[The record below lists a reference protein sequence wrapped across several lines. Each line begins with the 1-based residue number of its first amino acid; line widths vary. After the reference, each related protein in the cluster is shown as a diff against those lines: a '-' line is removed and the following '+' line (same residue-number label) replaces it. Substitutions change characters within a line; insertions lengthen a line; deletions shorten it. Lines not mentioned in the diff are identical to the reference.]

1 MGLSYSHGSSRT
13 ALLDETIGANLER
26 IARRFGDREALVSRH
41 QQRRYT
47 YAQLDGAVDAL
58 ARGLIA
64 AGVEAGDRV
73 GIWAPNCAEWVLTQY
88 ATAKAGAIL
97 VNINPAY
104 RVAELEYALRQS
116 GVRLLISA
124 TDFKT
129 SDYRAMVSE
138 VRGSLPSLERAV
150 YIGTPGWDELIAGG
164 ETVPAFA
171 LRSRMAGLSCEDA
184 INIQYTSGTTGFPK
198 GATLSHRNILN
209 NGYLSGGVLGYTEAD
224 RVCVPVP
231 LYHCF
236 GMVLGS
242 LGAITHGACLVL
254 PSPAFDPGETLA
266 AVAEE
271 RCTSLYGVPTMFIAE
286 LEHPDFGSFDLS
298 SLRTGMMGGAPCPVE
313 VMRDVVRDMHME
325 EVAIV
330 YGMTETSPASTLTR
344 RDDSLERRVETV
356 GRPLPHVEVQI
367 VSPETGAVV
376 GVGSTGELCTRGYS
390 VMLGYW
396 DEPDK
401 TAEAI
406 DADGW
411 MHTGDLATMDT
422 DGYCKIVG
430 RIKDMVIRGGEN
442 IYPREIEEL
451 LFTHPD
457 VVDAQVVG
465 VPDERYGEEL
475 VAWIRVRPGASL
487 DAGAVRDFCGAR
499 IARFK
504 VPRHV
509 LFADAFPMTVTG
521 KPQKFKLRELSIT
534 RLAAAAA

>member
-1 MGLSYSHGSSRT
+1 MRISHSRGT
-13 ALLDETIGANLER
+13 SATPLLEETIGANLER
-26 IARRFGDREALVSRH
+26 IASRFGDREALVSVH
-41 QQRRYT
+41 QRRRYT
-47 YAQLDGAVDAL
+47 YAELNAAADAL
-58 ARGLIA
+58 ARGLLA
-64 AGVEAGDRV
+64 AGIEAGDRV
-73 GIWAPNCAEWVLTQY
+73 AIWAPNCAEWVLTQY

-104 RVAELEYALRQS
+104 RANELAYVLGQS
-116 GVRLLISA
+116 GARMLISA
-124 TDFKT
+124 
-129 SDYRAMVSE
+129 SDYRATVEE
-138 VRGSLPSLERAV
+138 VGADQRVV
-150 YIGTPGWDELIAGG
+150 YLGTPGWDALIAGG
-164 ETVPAFA
+164 EGLS
-171 LRSRMAGLSCEDA
+171 LRERMAGLSCDDP

-209 NGYLSGGVLGYTEAD
+209 NGFFAGETLGYTPAD
-224 RVCVPVP
+224 RICVPVP

-242 LGAITHGACLVL
+242 LAAVTHGACLVL
-254 PSPAFDPGETLA
+254 PSARFDAGATLT
-266 AVAEE
+266 AVESE
-271 RCTSLYGVPTMFIAE
+271 RCTSLYGVPTMFIAA
-286 LEHPDFGSFDLS
+286 LQHPGFGGSDLTT
-298 SLRTGMMGGAPCPVE
+298 LRTGMMGGAPCPVE
-313 VMRDVVRDMHME
+313 VMRQVVRDMHMD

-344 RDDSLERRVETV
+344 RDDSLARRVETV

-367 VSPETGAVV
+367 VSPDTGEVLPV
-376 GVGSTGELCTRGYS
+376 GEAGELCTRGYS

-396 DEPDK
+396 DEPAK

-411 MHTGDLATMDT
+411 MHTGDLATMDA
-422 DGYCKIVG
+422 DGYLRIVG

-457 VVDAQVVG
+457 VLDAQVVG
-465 VPDERYGEEL
+465 IPDARYGEEL
-475 VAWIRVRPGASL
+475 VAWVRLRPGAVL
-487 DAGAVRDFCGAR
+487 EAEAVREFCRAR
-499 IARFK
+499 VARFK

-521 KPQKFKLRELSIT
+521 KPQKFKLRELSLT

>member
-1 MGLSYSHGSSRT
+1 MRLSYSHGLSL
-13 ALLDETIGANLER
+13 APLLDETIGANLER
-26 IARRFGDREALVSRH
+26 IARRHADREALVSRH
-41 QQRRYT
+41 QGRRYT
-47 YAQLDGAVDAL
+47 YAELDRAVDAL
-58 ARGLIA
+58 ARGLMA

-73 GIWAPNCAEWVLTQY
+73 GIWSPNCAEWVLTQY
-88 ATAKAGAIL
+88 ATAKIGAIL
-97 VNINPAY
+97 VNVNPAY
-104 RVAELEYALRQS
+104 RAHELAFALGQS

-124 TDFKT
+124 TAFKT
-129 SDYRAMVSE
+129 SDYRAILEE
-138 VRGSLPSLERAV
+138 VRAEQRVV

-164 ETVPAFA
+164 AAVSDDA
-171 LRSRMAGLSCEDA
+171 LRRRAAALSCDDA
-184 INIQYTSGTTGFPK
+184 INIQYTSGTTGNPK

-209 NGYLSGGVLGYTEAD
+209 NAFFSGQMLGYTPAD
-224 RVCVPVP
+224 RICVPVP

-242 LGAITHGACLVL
+242 LAAVTHGACLVL
-254 PSPAFDPGETLA
+254 PSPSFDAGATLE

-271 RCTSLYGVPTMFIAE
+271 RCTSLYGVPTMFIAA
-286 LEHPDFGSFDLS
+286 LQHPGFGDYDLS
-298 SLRTGMMGGAPCPVE
+298 TLRTGMMGGAPCPVE
-313 VMRDVVRDMHME
+313 VMRLLVRDMHMD

-367 VSPETGAVV
+367 VSPDTGAVV
-376 GVGSTGELCTRGYS
+376 GGGETGELCTRGYS

-396 DEPDK
+396 EEPAK

-406 DADGW
+406 DEDGW
-411 MHTGDLATMDT
+411 MHTGDLATMDA
-422 DGYCKIVG
+422 DGYCRIVG

-442 IYPREIEEL
+442 IYPRELEEL

-457 VVDAQVVG
+457 IADAQVVG
-465 VPDERYGEEL
+465 VPDEHYGEEL
-475 VAWIRVRPGASL
+475 VAWVTPRPGAVL
-487 DAGAVRDFCGAR
+487 EAEAVREFCR
-499 IARFK
+499 SRVARFK

-521 KPQKFKLRELSIT
+521 KPQKFKLRELSIA